1 MAHTVA
7 VKLNH
12 AEISALLTTRT
23 WQIGNKVQHRA
34 QMRSPRESGRLA
46 ASIYLVVR
54 HVPGVVFAEIGTRVK
69 YGLYQHEGTGIYA
82 GRGYIKPK
90 TRTIMRFRP
99 GRATGPLP
107 QGQEHPARS
116 ARPWVYA
123 KRVKGVPPNPFLTD
137 ALNDVVGTAARIRRG
152 RSRGRRG

>member
-1 MAHTVA
+1 MAYTTA

-12 AEISALLTTRT
+12 SEIADLLTTRT
-23 WQIGNKVQHRA
+23 WLVGNKVQHRA
-34 QMRSPRESGRLA
+34 QIRAPRESGRLS

-82 GRGYIKPK
+82 GRGYIYPK
-90 TRTIMRFRP
+90 TRTFMRFKP
-99 GRATGPLP
+99 GRMAGPLP
-107 QGQEHPARS
+107 RGVQHPARS

-123 KRVKGVPPNPFLTD
+123 RKVKGVPPNPFLTD
-137 ALNDVVGTAARIRRG
+137 ALNDVVGAMARIRRG
-152 RSRGRRG
+152 RRGR